1 MPQVVDAKC
10 KVFGLQ
16 GLRVADGSVMPEA
29 VSGERMWVADVR
41 WVGRAHEEWGKIGKK
56 GYGWWDD
63 NRCIHSLKLT
73 ANAPENGAF

>member
-1 MPQVVDAKC
+1 MCFESSPMPQVVDAKC

-41 WVGRAHEEWGKIGKK
+41 WVG
-56 GYGWWDD
+56 
-63 NRCIHSLKLT
+63 
-73 ANAPENGAF
+73 